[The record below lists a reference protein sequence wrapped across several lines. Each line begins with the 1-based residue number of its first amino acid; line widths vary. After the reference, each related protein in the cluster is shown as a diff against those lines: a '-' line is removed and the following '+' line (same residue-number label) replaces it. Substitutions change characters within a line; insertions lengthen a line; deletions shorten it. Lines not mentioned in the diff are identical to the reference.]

1 MQHWSFVHVTDTH
14 IGSPKSFRFQ
24 PRFNEHWQTARAQI
38 VDLQPELLLH
48 GGDLARDGNI
58 HTYELEAVRDDLQT
72 LPFPFHVVPGN
83 MDTGNKHIYKPSYHT
98 NRDDRALNITS
109 EQLRH
114 FESVFGTSNW
124 SFVHKNVRFS
134 GFCDMILGSGLPEEE
149 PLWQWLQA
157 QADAEPMQYHV
168 WMMHSAPFVERP
180 DEPDWDPGDPHTYHD
195 WYFAPDLAVRS
206 RLMEI
211 FRATDTTLVLSGHVH
226 CRKRHI
232 AEGIQFD
239 INPSTAF
246 GQWGKRWPDGDD
258 SLGFVHYTVSDDG
271 LQCRFVPLSRTSD
284 AEGYGPGGH
293 PLPHQRDYSIAWEPG
308 GNPQQSD

>member
-1 MQHWSFVHVTDTH
+1 MQPWSFVHVTDTH

-24 PRFNEHWQTARAQI
+24 PRHNENWQVARAQI

-48 GGDLARDGNI
+48 GGDVARDGNI
-58 HTYELEAVRDDLQT
+58 HTYELEAVRDDLQA

-83 MDTGNKHIYKPSYHT
+83 MDTGNKHIHKPSCQT

-109 EQLRH
+109 EQLCH
-114 FESVFGTSNW
+114 FEAVFGPSNW

-149 PLWQWLQA
+149 PLWQWLEA
-157 QADAEPMQYHV
+157 QADAEPTQYHV
-168 WMMHSAPFVERP
+168 WVMHSAVFVERP
-180 DEPDWDPGDPHTYHD
+180 DEPDWDPADPYTYHD

-211 FRATDTTLVLSGHVH
+211 FRASGTTLVLSGHVH
-226 CRKRHI
+226 CRKRHF
-232 AEGIQFD
+232 AEGILFD
-239 INPSTAF
+239 IGPSTAF
-246 GQWGKRWPDGDD
+246 GQWGNRWPDGDD
-258 SLGFVHYTVSDDG
+258 SLGFVQYTVTDQG
-271 LQCRFVPLSRTSD
+271 LQYRFVPVVSTSD

-293 PLPHQRDYSIAWEPG
+293 PLPHLRDYSIAWEPG
-308 GNPQQSD
+308 GKPRQSQ